1 VSSADTIGA
10 ALAAI
15 DRNESELQAWVVVDR
30 DAARMQDPGDDAPLA
45 DVPFG
50 VKDIFDVAGLPT
62 SYGLPPERRT
72 AETDAWCVAALRA
85 AGAIPIGKTHT
96 TAFAF
101 VDPAPTQ
108 NPLDATRT
116 PGGSSAGSA
125 AAVAAGHVP
134 FALGS
139 QTIGSTLRPA
149 AFCGVV
155 GFKPTF
161 GMVPTA
167 GASPLA
173 PSLDHVGIIARDVAM
188 AARVAGVLL
197 PARGAYPQQA
207 LQLAFAPAT
216 LASRFAPETLAVLA
230 TAVKRLR
237 EAGVAIVDL
246 TLPADVEESLPKT
259 QTILAFEAYNALRP
273 LLAKTLP
280 PELHA
285 LLTRGSTVTYA
296 SYREALAWRERS
308 RSRIESVLAG
318 YDGVMLPLADVAPP
332 RATTGDGVPL
342 GPWTFWGTPAISV
355 PVGSCGG
362 LPISVQIVGARDT
375 DTRVL
380 AAGALVERTFMR

>member
-285 LLTRGSTVTYA
+285 LLTRGSTVTDGNL
-296 SYREALAWRERS
+296 RLVS
-308 RSRIESVLAG
+308 R
-318 YDGVMLPLADVAPP
+318 
-332 RATTGDGVPL
+332 
-342 GPWTFWGTPAISV
+342 
-355 PVGSCGG
+355 
-362 LPISVQIVGARDT
+362 GARVART
-375 DTRVL
+375 L
-380 AAGALVERTFMR
+380 AQPNRIRARRL